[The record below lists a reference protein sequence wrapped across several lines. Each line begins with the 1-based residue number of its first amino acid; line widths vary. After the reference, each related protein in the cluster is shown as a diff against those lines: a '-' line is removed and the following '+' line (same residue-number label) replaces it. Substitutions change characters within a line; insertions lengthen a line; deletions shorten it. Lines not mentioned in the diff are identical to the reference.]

1 MAGSRQ
7 RRDWEDLSA
16 LDPYWAILSDSQ
28 RRHGGWDTDAFMCS
42 GVEEVARLL
51 DEGAR
56 LQLPRER
63 HDALDFGCGA
73 GRLTLALAREFDSC
87 VGLDVS
93 ARMVA
98 EADERARATGVANCR
113 F

>member
-1 MAGSRQ
+1 MYARPMAGSRQ

-16 LDPYWAILSDSQ
+16 LDPYWAILSDSE
-28 RRHGGWDTDAFMCS
+28 RRFGGWEDDADSFTRS
-42 GVEEVARLL
+42 GAGEVAHVRAA
-51 DEGAR
+51 GAR
-56 LQLPRER
+56 LSLPHARS
-63 HDALDFGCGA
+63 DALDFGCGA

-98 EADERARATGVANCR
+98 Q
-113 F
+113 